1 MNEYNYN
8 ESMCEASGVRAYIT
22 KVFTKMGL
30 GLVVTALV
38 AFITEYF
45 GLYYSFFNMFG
56 SFGIILLVGI
66 QFALCISLGRGLMT
80 RDAKTTNLLYMGYA
94 ALTGFSF
101 SSLFAVYSTGTLAA
115 AFIFSAVL
123 FFSMAII
130 GHMTDVDI
138 SKFSGLL
145 MGGLIALVITT
156 LVSMFVPVLRDSLLI
171 SYIGIVIFLGLTAW
185 DMQRIKQ
192 IYWQVGDSGTVGE
205 NMAVYGAF
213 ELYLD
218 FLNIFLYVLRILGNR
233 RDN

>member
-1 MNEYNYN
+1 
-8 ESMCEASGVRAYIT
+8 
-22 KVFTKMGL
+22 
-30 GLVVTALV
+30 
-38 AFITEYF
+38 
-45 GLYYSFFNMFG
+45 
-56 SFGIILLVGI
+56 
-66 QFALCISLGRGLMT
+66 
-80 RDAKTTNLLYMGYA
+80 
-94 ALTGFSF
+94 
-101 SSLFAVYSTGTLAA
+101 
-115 AFIFSAVL
+115 
-123 FFSMAII
+123 
-130 GHMTDVDI
+130 
-138 SKFSGLL
+138 

-171 SYIGIVIFLGLTAW
+171 SYIGIVIFLVLTAW